1 MNWSQWYRHGCKRLL
16 AAFALLAAPSAHAT
30 WREASTTH
38 FVIYADASESVV
50 RAFAQNLERYHS
62 ALEYLTRQEMATP
75 SPSNRVTVY
84 SVGSVDKVRKLYG
97 DKNASRYLSGFYIP
111 RAGGT
116 LAIVPDIT
124 AGRSTDS
131 DESLS
136 TLLHEY
142 AHHFIMSST
151 RFPLPRWANEGMAEY
166 FASASFLRD
175 GSISIGRPNLG
186 RLLENAYAVDVTLPE
201 LMDPA
206 LYDAKKRTQYDA
218 FYGRSWLLYHALSMD
233 PAHAGKLNRYYAGL
247 VAGKPSLDSAKEAFG
262 DLAAFDR
269 LLDAYARKRAFSTY
283 TIQAAGLKV
292 GPVAVR
298 DLREGEAAVMPLR
311 IRQNRGVDEEEAKAL
326 VLEMRAVAA
335 RYPKDPAVMAALAEA
350 EHDSGN
356 EEAAVAAADAALA
369 VNPAEVDAHVQKGLA
384 LFTLAIKSNLAK
396 DFRAANSAFIAL
408 NALENDH
415 PLPLMYFYRNF
426 IERGARPSD
435 LAVQGLEKA
444 SEIAPFD
451 EGLHLTLGSHYAA
464 IGKRDMAEAHLIPVA
479 FSPHGGGQAEAA
491 RKMLDDLSAPAKTN
505 EGVPA
510 AKTTSATPANAT
522 NRLNSSSPVAKT
534 PAQQQ

>member
-1 MNWSQWYRHGCKRLL
+1 MNLSDWCKVGCRIVLPICAL
-16 AAFALLAAPSAHAT
+16 VAAASAHAT
-30 WREASTTH
+30 WHEASTTH
-38 FVIYADASESVV
+38 FVIYADESESVL

-62 ALEYLTRQEMATP
+62 ALEYLTRQEAADP

-124 AGRSTDS
+124 AGRSAES
-131 DESLS
+131 DASLG

-142 AHHFIMSST
+142 AHHFIMGST
-151 RFPLPRWANEGMAEY
+151 QFPLPRWANEGMAEY

-186 RLLENAYAVDVTLPE
+186 RLLENAYAVDVSLAE

-247 VAGKPSLDSAKEAFG
+247 VAGKPSLDAAKEAFG

-269 LLDAYARKRAFSTY
+269 TLDAYARKRTFSTY

-292 GPVAVR
+292 GPVTVR
-298 DLREGEAAVMPLR
+298 DLREGEAAVMTLR
-311 IRQNRGVDEEEAKAL
+311 IRQSRGVDEDEAKAL
-326 VLEMRAVAA
+326 VVDMRAVAA
-335 RYPKDPAVMAALAEA
+335 RYSQDPAVLAALAEA

-356 EEAAVAAADAALA
+356 YEAAIAAADKALA
-369 VNPAEVDAHVQKGLA
+369 VNPTEVNAHVQKGYA
-384 LFTLAIKSNLAK
+384 LFALASRSNLAR
-396 DFRAANSAFIAL
+396 DFRAANNAFVSL
-408 NALENDH
+408 NKVENDH

-426 IERGARPSD
+426 IERGAKPSD
-435 LAVQGLEKA
+435 LAVQGLERA
-444 SEIAPFD
+444 SELAPFD

-464 IGKRDMAEAHLIPVA
+464 IGKADMAKAHLVPVA
-479 FSPHGGGQAEAA
+479 FAPHGGGMAEAA
-491 RKMLDDLSAPAKTN
+491 RKMLDGLQSPKKADGSVAPP
-505 EGVPA
+505 EA
-510 AKTTSATPANAT
+510 ARSEP
-522 NRLNSSSPVAKT
+522 
-534 PAQQQ
+534 